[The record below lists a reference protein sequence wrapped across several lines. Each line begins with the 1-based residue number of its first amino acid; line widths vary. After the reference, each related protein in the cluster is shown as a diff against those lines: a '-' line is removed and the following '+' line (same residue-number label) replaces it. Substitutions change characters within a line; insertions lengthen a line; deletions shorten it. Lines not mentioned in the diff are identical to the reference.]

1 MPRRHEDWLRQAE
14 KDLRHAESA
23 LKAGDYE
30 WTCFAAQQACEKAL
44 KALYLSI
51 GGEGWGHSLTKLLR
65 ELPDEYRASGSE
77 MQAAMNLDKHY
88 IPARYP
94 NGFDIGAPMDYY
106 SEENAREALK
116 DAKII
121 FSFVRSKVSR

>member
-30 WTCFAAQQACEKAL
+30 WTCFAAQQAFEKAL